1 MKHKSVLCWISL
13 WMLLFCLACDPVTRD
28 ARHLIRQGS
37 LLLDTDPDSTLLL
50 IDSVMRMEAKLSD
63 RERVE
68 MALLQ
73 GKALYGGSLCPDEGR
88 SIPPMVVPLPELDD
102 AAAYYSEKKE
112 FEKAALMALYS
123 GYSNLDAGDK
133 AGAMQSF
140 KEAEQY
146 GNQIG
151 NSLLVARSQYQMGKI
166 LYDGGIKDEALTLLC
181 QADQAFGQHY
191 AERAMTQNMMAAVH
205 IMLSNYDT
213 AQYCL
218 DQAIHFAELGG
229 CNEAR
234 RKALN
239 NYAVL
244 HRLLGNY
251 DLAIEALRNDEALT
265 DETRILR
272 YYMNMGKI
280 WFDCGQMDSAGY
292 YYGMLE
298 SLLPESI
305 INEET
310 KVSAYHAL
318 SRFAEKSGDY
328 QKALAYRYQYDKHLS
343 LVNEQR
349 VQNNVYT
356 TEKRYDYERMRKVVD
371 RNRIRNQ
378 YIVSALVALVM
389 VLVLLVLFVYYR
401 LIQKRLKEVETN
413 ALLLRIINQN
423 TDLLKDNQ
431 EKKEENH
438 QLTETLT
445 SLLTKRLNAMQKLDV
460 FMKDRKNST
469 SLTDLEKLVFDGDDH
484 MKMMMQVIDVMYPG
498 LYRKINDTYP
508 ELSELEKKVCLLSRF
523 KLSRYEEAMILGI
536 STSVLD
542 KTRGKVKKIT
552 ADRLDSDD

>member
-1 MKHKSVLCWISL
+1 MKHKRFLSWISL
-13 WMLLFCLACDPVTRD
+13 GLLLFCLACDPVTRD
-28 ARHLIRQGS
+28 ARQMIRQGS
-37 LLLDTDPDSTLLL
+37 QLLDTDPDSTLLL
-50 IDSVMRMEAKLSD
+50 IDSVMRLEAKLSD
-63 RERVE
+63 HERME

-73 GKALYGGSLCPDEGR
+73 GDALYGGSLCPDDER
-88 SIPPMVVPLPELDD
+88 SIPATVVPLPELDE

-112 FEKAALMALYS
+112 FEKAALTALYS
-123 GYSNLDAGDK
+123 GHSNLDAGNK

-140 KEAEQY
+140 KAAEQY

-151 NSLLVARSQYQMGKI
+151 DSLIVARSQYHMGKI
-166 LYDGGIKDEALTLLC
+166 LYDDGIKDEALTLLY
-181 QADQAFGQHY
+181 QADQAFGDHF
-191 AERAMTQNMMAAVH
+191 AERAMTQNVIAAVH

-213 AQYCL
+213 AQQCL

-229 CNEAR
+229 CNEAK